1 MTKQNNSG
9 SGDWGWILI
18 LILLATVWPV
28 GLLALFS
35 KLFGS
40 NSKQA
45 ASSRVPCSAKAM
57 AMWFE
62 IEVCIMFSTVS
73 LMSMPSS
80 TCRRW
85 L

>member
-40 NSKQA
+40 NSK
-45 ASSRVPCSAKAM
+45 
-57 AMWFE
+57 
-62 IEVCIMFSTVS
+62 
-73 LMSMPSS
+73 
-80 TCRRW
+80 
-85 L
+85 